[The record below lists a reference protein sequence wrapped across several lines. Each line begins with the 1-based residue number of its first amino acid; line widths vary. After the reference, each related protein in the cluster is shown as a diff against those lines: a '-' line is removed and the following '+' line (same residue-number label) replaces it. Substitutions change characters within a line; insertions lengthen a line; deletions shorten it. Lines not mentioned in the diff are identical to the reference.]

1 MKKLAS
7 LYQGEAKKNHKPEDK
22 NRNGRA
28 YRGTN
33 EK

>member
-1 MKKLAS
+1 MEELAS

-22 NRNGRA
+22 NRNRRA
-28 YRGTN
+28 YRGAN